1 MKLRIVKKQDCNFS
15 KNKCYISKLK
25 MVKKQI
31 LHSLNIGV
39 IFQNS
44 TWFKENKILPS
55 VKIGAMYI

>member
-1 MKLRIVKKQDCNFS
+1 MLYFKTENGK
-15 KNKCYISKLK
+15 
-25 MVKKQI
+25 KKQI